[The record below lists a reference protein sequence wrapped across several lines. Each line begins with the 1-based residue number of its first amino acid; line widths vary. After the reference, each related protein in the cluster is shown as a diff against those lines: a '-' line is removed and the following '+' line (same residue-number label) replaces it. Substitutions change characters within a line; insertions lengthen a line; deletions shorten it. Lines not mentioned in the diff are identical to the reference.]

1 MEFEE
6 AVQVVLIYTWLSPTV
21 SSILPGG
28 LIHPH
33 SVPRHLPDVSF
44 QANEIRN
51 LTGFLSLDGS

>member
-1 MEFEE
+1 MESEE
-6 AVQVVLIYTWLSPTV
+6 ALQVVLLYTWLSPTV

-28 LIHPH
+28 FIHPH

-44 QANEIRN
+44 QASSAY

>member
-6 AVQVVLIYTWLSPTV
+6 AVQVVLIYTCLSPTV
-21 SSILPGG
+21 SSILPGS

-44 QANEIRN
+44 QASSAY